1 MCLLFTGL
9 LWWAPLPV
17 ALPSFLVSNLAAQ
30 PLEVSVPSASPA
42 PSVRIQVL
50 SRYRLEQLKLSG
62 PAAYH
67 LVWKAPHL
75 FMEGQPVALPLR
87 LPSARWTVQLP
98 GGLTRTY
105 VGALELHAPDG
116 TLRLILNTQL
126 ESYVAQ
132 VVRAESDPKTPPA
145 TLEALAVVVRSFALA
160 RRGAHEGSNLCDL
173 AHCQVFQGLRDSADA
188 TRARRATTRTRGWR
202 LVLADGRPALP
213 LFHAACGGQTLDP
226 TELYEG
232 ADLSGA
238 ASVGDSGC
246 APQPWQL
253 RLTRKALADGL
264 AQLFWPGGQAGVPGP
279 EHIRL
284 DTGVGGVLRWVQDL
298 RSGERRRGEKLFRL
312 LGESQGWDR
321 LRSPRFTWERQG
333 ELYLIRG
340 QGLGH
345 GVGLCQLGARRRAL
359 EGASAEA
366 ILQHYFPHAR
376 LFKE

>member
-1 MCLLFTGL
+1 MLFVGGL
-9 LWWAPLPV
+9 SQLE
-17 ALPSFLVSNLAAQ
+17 ALPSFLLSSLAAQ
-30 PLEVSVPSASPA
+30 PLDASTSAASHT

-50 SRYRLEQLKLSG
+50 SRYRLEQLTLSG
-62 PAAYH
+62 PATYH
-67 LVWKAPHL
+67 VVWKAPHL
-75 FMEGQPVALPLR
+75 FLEGQAVELPHR
-87 LPSARWTVQLP
+87 LPSARWTVTLP

-105 VGALELHAPDG
+105 LGALELHAPG
-116 TLRLILNTQL
+116 GVLRVIVDTGL

-160 RRGAHEGSNLCDL
+160 RRGAHEGAHLCDL
-173 AHCQVFQGLRDSADA
+173 AHCQVFQGLRQTADA
-188 TRARRATTRTRGWR
+188 ARARRATARTRGWR

-238 ASVGDSGC
+238 ASVGDVGC

-253 RLTRKALADGL
+253 RLTRKELADGL

-284 DTGVGGVLRWVQDL
+284 ETGVGGVLRWVQDL

-312 LGESQGWDR
+312 LGVSLGWDR

-333 ELYLIRG
+333 DLYLIRG

-376 LFKE
+376 LLQE